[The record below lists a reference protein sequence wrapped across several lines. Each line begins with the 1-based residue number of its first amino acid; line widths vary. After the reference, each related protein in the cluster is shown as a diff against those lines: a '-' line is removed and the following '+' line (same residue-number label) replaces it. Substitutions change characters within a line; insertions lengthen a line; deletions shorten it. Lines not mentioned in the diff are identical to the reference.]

1 MKIFKKIFRG
11 NTLYYPGCLTKFA
24 LKEIQ
29 DNYEEI
35 LRREGIDFI
44 KLSDKEL
51 CCGSPVKNAGGE
63 KLFKELALKNLKLF
77 KEHGVDRIITNCP
90 ACALVLGRDY
100 KELLGEKWDIEVL
113 HMTQVISEKTL
124 GKISQDKKGK
134 VSYHDS
140 CHLGR
145 GLKLYNEPR
154 EIIKKAG
161 FKIKEMKL
169 NRKRSYCCG
178 AGGGVK
184 TNNPELSDRIAG
196 DRIDQI
202 KETETELLLSA
213 CPMCYAQFRQN
224 LKTKKSPIKT
234 KELSQ
239 ILVKKIRKTNNKNKK

>member
-1 MKIFKKIFRG
+1 MNIFKKIFRG

-35 LRREGIDFI
+35 LKREGIDFI

-63 KLFKELALKNLKLF
+63 KLFKELALKNLKVF

-100 KELLGEKWDIEVL
+100 KKLLGEKWDIEVL
-113 HMTQVISEKTL
+113 HITQVISSKTL
-124 GKISQDKKGK
+124 KNVKLEG
-134 VSYHDS
+134 VVTYHDS

-145 GLKLYNEPR
+145 GLKLYDEPR
-154 EIIKKAG
+154 NIIKKTG
-161 FKIKEMKL
+161 LKIKEMDL
-169 NRKRSYCCG
+169 NRSRSYCCG

-184 TNNPELSDRIAG
+184 TNNPELSNRIAG
-196 DRIDQI
+196 DRISQI
-202 KETETELLLSA
+202 KKTEAKILLSA
-213 CPMCYAQFRQN
+213 CPMCHAQFKEN
-224 LKTKKSPIKT
+224 GKDFEV
-234 KELSQ
+234 KELSEL
-239 ILVKKIRKTNNKNKK
+239 LVRKKDKNNKKE